1 MPQARTRSERGAL
14 ERGHAQPLYRQVR
27 SALRDDIRRSR
38 VKTGEAL
45 PSESQLC
52 ARFKVSRITVRQ
64 ALHELQRE
72 GLVISRQGKGTYVR
86 GGPIEHELGE
96 FHTLTEVLARYGY
109 PRDVELLHF
118 GDTRPPAAVAEE
130 LGLGPSEHCILVKRR
145 HLMGRE
151 TVALTV
157 MYFPR
162 SIVGSWPAADF
173 EAKTIYELAAQYG
186 LGPVEGRRVIT
197 AAPALSEVASSLNV
211 GVGDP
216 VLVVRS
222 RSRLASGAALESS
235 AFYFHPQR
243 YSFLFSFARG
253 DGAPRPQDSGGHDF

>member
-1 MPQARTRSERGAL
+1 MPQARAHAGRATVLRD
-14 ERGHAQPLYRQVR
+14 HAQPLYRQVLA
-27 SALRDDIRRSR
+27 ALRDDIRRGR
-38 VKTGEAL
+38 VRTGEAL

-52 ARFKVSRITVRQ
+52 ARFRVSRVTVRQ

-72 GLVISRQGKGTYVR
+72 GLALSRQGKGTFVR

-109 PRDVELLHF
+109 PRQVELLFF

-130 LGLGPSEHCILVKRR
+130 LELPAGEHCVLIKRR

-151 TVALTV
+151 PVALTV
-157 MYFPR
+157 MYCPR
-162 SIVGSWPAADF
+162 SIVGGWRAEDF

-197 AAPALSEVASSLNV
+197 AAPALSEVATTLNV

-216 VLVVRS
+216 VLLVRS
-222 RSRLASGAALESS
+222 RSRLASGRTLESS

-243 YSFLFSFARG
+243 YSFLFTFARG
-253 DGAPRPQDSGGHDF
+253 DGAMRPHDSGGHDF